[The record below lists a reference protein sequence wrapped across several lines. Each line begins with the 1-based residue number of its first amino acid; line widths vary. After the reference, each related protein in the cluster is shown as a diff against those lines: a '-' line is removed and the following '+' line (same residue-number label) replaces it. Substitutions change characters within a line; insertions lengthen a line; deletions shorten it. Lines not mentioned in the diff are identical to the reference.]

1 MAERGRSKVWLLSAC
16 PPARA
21 VDLSWRLCFYC
32 FQLRHKRTHSGKL
45 YLSFIPVFFFLF
57 FVSLLLPIALSFDK
71 ETIAFGSERRFSRLQ
86 QRESPPSSIP
96 IEAASDRS
104 DLCLCV
110 RADWVPVAALF
121 PKRCKETI
129 KYESLNAPCR
139 YRGETKTHHQ
149 HTPLFDGPR
158 WLNNKDG

>member
-1 MAERGRSKVWLLSAC
+1 MWLLSAC

-104 DLCLCV
+104 DLCLWV
-110 RADWVPVAALF
+110 RGLGTGGCSVS
-121 PKRCKETI
+121 ETMQ
-129 KYESLNAPCR
+129 
-139 YRGETKTHHQ
+139 G
-149 HTPLFDGPR
+149 
-158 WLNNKDG
+158 NNKVRVTERTVPISGRNKNSPPAHTIV